1 MCEVCKLGERKISI
15 LPPHINKPALES
27 QTAVTARLQCCQG
40 TICSQTQHNGLE
52 KHQFCIRTA
61 VESLQ

>member
-1 MCEVCKLGERKISI
+1 MKCVSYGERKLSI
-15 LPPHINKPALES
+15 LSSHINKPALES
-27 QTAVTARLQCCQG
+27 QTVVTARLQSCQG

-61 VESLQ
+61 VGSLQ